1 MPPSR
6 SELEAMADDLG
17 LTGSERAAF
26 VGDVTPTPKPKS
38 VEASKAAAQPTTTKA
53 APAAPKPKEPAKV
66 TAFVDEP
73 WPEYGPPAPAPTPKP
88 REPGVGP
95 RVAAGM
101 EPLPSR
107 NTADVGKLVSVGS
120 RDLAAPVFT
129 SAAGALFGDDGTNT
143 MRSYFARRE
152 GFLDVMDNV
161 ERQRGIDAA
170 ELRTQSTP
178 REPTSGPRVAA
189 GMEPLPSPLMAK
201 VAGVAGNVASKVYD
215 ARMALAGETPT
226 LRDRVEDIEGF
237 NRVMG
242 NVEARRA
249 ADAQARM
256 ATAAATQPTA
266 QKPTPAPQPTAAPN
280 PAPAPAATPR
290 DVAVGGTTFQQAY
303 DGLILAGVPKAVID
317 ERVKRGDPD
326 AQRAVIEMYEKYAR

>member
-26 VGDVTPTPKPKS
+26 VGDVTPTPKPKA
-38 VEASKAAAQPTTTKA
+38 VAAPKSTATTAAPKA
-53 APAAPKPKEPAKV
+53 APAATKPKEPAKV
-66 TAFVDEP
+66 PAFVDES
-73 WPEYGPPAPAPTPKP
+73 WPEYGSPAPAPQPAA
-88 REPGVGP
+88 RAPGV
-95 RVAAGM
+95 
-101 EPLPSR
+101 
-107 NTADVGKLVSVGS
+107 
-120 RDLAAPVFT
+120 
-129 SAAGALFGDDGTNT
+129 
-143 MRSYFARRE
+143 
-152 GFLDVMDNV
+152 
-161 ERQRGIDAA
+161 
-170 ELRTQSTP
+170 
-178 REPTSGPRVAA
+178 GPRVAA

-215 ARMALAGETPT
+215 ARMALDGETPT
-226 LRDRVEDIEGF
+226 LRDRVEDIAGF

-242 NVEARRA
+242 NVEATRA
-249 ADAQARM
+249 ADAQARRADELARQ
-256 ATAAATQPTA
+256 ATAGKPPPPATM
-266 QKPTPAPQPTAAPN
+266 PTPAPQPTAAPN
-280 PAPAPAATPR
+280 PAPAPAATPK